1 MKVLLYYF
9 CRISSGLFP
18 AKALKLC
25 GVANNSV
32 LRLRSRRCDFI
43 AAGFRRKQVVPSIS
57 APNARGAGTFHATRS
72 RVGENQGS

>member
-25 GVANNSV
+25 GVANNKV
-32 LRLRSRRCDFI
+32 LRLRSRHCDFI
-43 AAGFRRKQVVPSIS
+43 AAVFRRKRVVPSIS
-57 APNARGAGTFHATRS
+57 APNARGAETLHAMRNPA
-72 RVGENQGS
+72 GENQGS